1 MTSRPFSFPVSLT
14 PMRSRPTVGGGGR
27 EVRGGGGAGLL
38 VWKSPE
44 GFSSLSLR
52 QFQLEDSA
60 VLAKGASSRDFRHGC
75 CLWQLTLSSAVP
87 GCLRQCARDLLQVGS
102 GHC

>member
-14 PMRSRPTVGGGGR
+14 PMRNRPTVGGA
-27 EVRGGGGAGLL
+27 GGARRWGCWSSCL
-38 VWKSPE
+38 E
-44 GFSSLSLR
+44 ITRGFSSPSLR

>member
-14 PMRSRPTVGGGGR
+14 PMRSRPAVGRGGR
-27 EVRGGGGAGLL
+27 CEEVGGAGLL

-44 GFSSLSLR
+44 GFSSPSLR

>member
-14 PMRSRPTVGGGGR
+14 PMRNRPTVGGGR
-27 EVRGGGGAGLL
+27 EVRGGGGCWSSCL
-38 VWKSPE
+38 E
-44 GFSSLSLR
+44 ITRGFSLPSLR

-87 GCLRQCARDLLQVGS
+87 RCLRQCARDLLQVGS